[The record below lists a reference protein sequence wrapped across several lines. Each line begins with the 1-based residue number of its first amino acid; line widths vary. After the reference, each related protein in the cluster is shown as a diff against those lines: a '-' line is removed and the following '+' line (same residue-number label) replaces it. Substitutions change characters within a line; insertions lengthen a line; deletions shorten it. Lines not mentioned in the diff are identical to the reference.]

1 MPTRVI
7 FPENK
12 NSISSLNK
20 NPTSP
25 AGTMAIKI
33 LIIYDLLVLFSLS
46 NNPLI
51 KSYISFLNTR
61 IVLKAVAKCK
71 TDVINKLSD
80 GS

>member
-1 MPTRVI
+1 MNFRYFKIFGFKIFVRKSSVPVIISIIPTSVI

-33 LIIYDLLVLFSLS
+33 LITYDLLVLFSLS
-46 NNPLI
+46 NNP
-51 KSYISFLNTR
+51 
-61 IVLKAVAKCK
+61 
-71 TDVINKLSD
+71 
-80 GS
+80 